1 MSKKDFSL
9 RDALRISAAAV
20 RAAYGD
26 YTAAAIESI
35 NIAARSFKII
45 ITLII
50 GFLMLFTVLIAT
62 LDSLIPGF
70 DELYGIHNYINQTNP
85 IDGDPYTDGQKSSY
99 KGIDI
104 FAKKDIPPN
113 AVEKTKII
121 ENEVNKHPLPAIK

>member
-9 RDALRISAAAV
+9 GDALRISAAAV

-26 YTAAAIESI
+26 YTAAAIEGV

-50 GFLMLFTVLIAT
+50 GFLMLFTVLIAS
-62 LDSLIPGF
+62 LESLIPGF
-70 DELYGIHNYINQTNP
+70 EELYGMHSYMNQSNP
-85 IDGDPYTDGQKSSY
+85 IDGNPYTDRQKSNHEE
-99 KGIDI
+99 IDI
-104 FAKKDIPPN
+104 LTGRDIPPN

-121 ENEVNKHPLPAIK
+121 ENEVNKPPFPEIK